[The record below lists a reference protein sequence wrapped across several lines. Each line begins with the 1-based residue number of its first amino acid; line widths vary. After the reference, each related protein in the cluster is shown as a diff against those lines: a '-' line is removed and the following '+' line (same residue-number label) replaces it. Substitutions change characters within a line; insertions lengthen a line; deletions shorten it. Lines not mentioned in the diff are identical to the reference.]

1 MRTEGSQDSQSG
13 LTDALTGDVPLN
25 LGLVDPID
33 TGPHKGPTNAY
44 GPESVSPQWVWVK
57 AGAMVEEHATE
68 KCSMKCAFHFVF
80 NISEKVTG

>member
-33 TGPHKGPTNAY
+33 TGPHKGPTNAD

-57 AGAMVEEHATE
+57 AGAMVEKHDTEQDIWTE
-68 KCSMKCAFHFVF
+68 KL
-80 NISEKVTG
+80 T